1 MAGRSVQPRADAAYR
16 GDRIFGHLP
25 AAFIAIGG
33 TQSVLCMVRAR
44 THEHALARLREN
56 AMRYGIADEIDFS
69 RVEVCLGDV
78 GQRNLGLS
86 SEAYSR
92 LAERVDTVFHAA
104 AQINFCSLILR

>member
-1 MAGRSVQPRADAAYR
+1 MCSTPGLTLLTGATGFLGIYLLRSLLLA
-16 GDRIFGHLP
+16 
-25 AAFIAIGG
+25 G

-78 GQRNLGLS
+78 GLRNL
-86 SEAYSR
+86 
-92 LAERVDTVFHAA
+92 
-104 AQINFCSLILR
+104 